1 MCNFVEKETPSQ
13 MFSYEFCEIFE
24 NDFVTENI
32 WKTTFS
38 VCVWDGEIAQILF
51 THIRVNKTIKGCI
64 NQISNKIIYIC
75 ISSNSHI
82 FNVNCFTDLRTLLKS
97 LCKLCYKNSFEF
109 GMVCVTFIFE
119 YLKSGT
125 KDRWKT
131 SQGKIKDSFSFFLI
145 K

>member
-1 MCNFVEKETPSQ
+1 MCNFIEKETPSQ
-13 MFSYEFCEIFE
+13 MFSCEFCEIFE
-24 NDFVTENI
+24 NDLVTENL
-32 WKTTFS
+32 WKTIFS

-64 NQISNKIIYIC
+64 NEISNKIIYIC

-119 YLKSGT
+119 YMKSVT
-125 KDRWKT
+125 KTDGKQAMEKSKT
-131 SQGKIKDSFSFFLI
+131 LFSFFSN
-145 K
+145 

>member
-1 MCNFVEKETPSQ
+1 MCNFIEKETPSQ
-13 MFSYEFCEIFE
+13 MFSCEFYEIFE
-24 NDFVTENI
+24 NDFVTENL
-32 WKTTFS
+32 WKATFS

-64 NQISNKIIYIC
+64 NEISNKIIYIC

-109 GMVCVTFIFE
+109 GMVCVTFLFE